1 LRMGHLL
8 LSGPLRYYPRYEGS
22 PLRCGPPI
30 LGWERTGN
38 RLDCVLLGMKVN
50 MPLVTLLTGAA
61 LGVGVLVASMLSP
74 SSTASASST
83 GATSPS
89 SPAFTFTAPASAAS
103 GTASATTPTTAPA
116 VTTSAPAVT
125 PTSASAPAVTPTSAS
140 APTAAPATTPAAT
153 ASSSKSYVPPM
164 ANYVAQVN
172 GGGAAV
178 AISVHKGKAVAYVC
192 NGHAV
197 AAWYRGTAAHG
208 KLNLTGKNGATL
220 SVNYGSGHATGSL
233 KADGVHY
240 SFSAPMV
247 HGVVPTGQRPPGLY
261 EATATVDGVQI
272 KAGWIV
278 LPDGSQVGSV
288 EYDPN
293 SAIPPTA
300 QAPLLNLTTGTAQYD
315 GVTLVASLISGLTGS
330 GF

>member
-1 LRMGHLL
+1 
-8 LSGPLRYYPRYEGS
+8 
-22 PLRCGPPI
+22 
-30 LGWERTGN
+30 
-38 RLDCVLLGMKVN
+38 MKVN
-50 MPLVTLLTGAA
+50 MPLVTLLSGAA

-74 SSTASASST
+74 SSTASASAS
-83 GATSPS
+83 GATSPP
-89 SPAFTFTAPASAAS
+89 SPAFTVTAPPPASTAS
-103 GTASATTPTTAPA
+103 GTAPATTPTTAP
-116 VTTSAPAVT
+116 TTAPAVT
-125 PTSASAPAVTPTSAS
+125 PTSASAPVVTPTSAS

-153 ASSSKSYVPPM
+153 ASSSKSYVPPQ
-164 ANYVAQVN
+164 ADYVAQVN

-197 AAWYRGTAAHG
+197 AAWYRGTAANG
-208 KLNLTGKNGATL
+208 KLNLTGKNGARL
-220 SVNYGSGHATGSL
+220 SVDYRAGKATGSL
-233 KADGVHY
+233 TADGAHY

-261 EATATVDGVQI
+261 EATATVDGVSI

-300 QAPLLNLTTGTAQYD
+300 QAPLLNLATGTAQYD

>member
-1 LRMGHLL
+1 
-8 LSGPLRYYPRYEGS
+8 
-22 PLRCGPPI
+22 
-30 LGWERTGN
+30 
-38 RLDCVLLGMKVN
+38 MKVN
-50 MPLVTLLTGAA
+50 MPLVTLLSGAA

-103 GTASATTPTTAPA
+103 GTASPATAPA
-116 VTTSAPAVT
+116 VTPTSASAVT

-140 APTAAPATTPAAT
+140 ASAAAPATTAAAP
-153 ASSSKSYVPPM
+153 ASSSKAYVPPM

-178 AISVHKGKAVAYVC
+178 AISVHRGKAVAYVC

-197 AAWYRGTAAHG
+197 AAWYRGTAANG

-220 SVNYGSGHATGSL
+220 SVNYGSGHATGSVM
-233 KADGVHY
+233 ADGVQY

-261 EATATVDGVQI
+261 EATATVDGVSI

-288 EYDPN
+288 EYDPG

-300 QAPLLNLTTGTAQYD
+300 QAPLLNLATGTAQYD

>member
-1 LRMGHLL
+1 
-8 LSGPLRYYPRYEGS
+8 
-22 PLRCGPPI
+22 
-30 LGWERTGN
+30 
-38 RLDCVLLGMKVN
+38 MKVN
-50 MPLVTLLTGAA
+50 MPLVTLLSGAA

-83 GATSPS
+83 GATSPP
-89 SPAFTFTAPASAAS
+89 SPAFTVTAPPPASTAS
-103 GTASATTPTTAPA
+103 GTAPATTPTTASATAP
-116 VTTSAPAVT
+116 TSAPATAPVVT
-125 PTSASAPAVTPTSAS
+125 PTSASA
-140 APTAAPATTPAAT
+140 AAPATTPAAT
-153 ASSSKSYVPPM
+153 GSSSTSYVPPQ
-164 ANYVAQVN
+164 ADYVAQVN

-197 AAWYRGTAAHG
+197 AAWYRGSAANG
-208 KLNLTGKNGATL
+208 KLNLTGKNGARL
-220 SVNYGSGHATGSL
+220 SVAYGSGKATGSVT
-233 KADGVHY
+233 ADGVQFN
-240 SFSAPMV
+240 FSAPMV
-247 HGVVPTGQRPPGLY
+247 HGVLPTGHRKPGLY
-261 EATATVDGVQI
+261 EATATVHGVKI